1 MHENESSQ
9 SSDILLLRLLQEGN
23 THAFDT
29 LFEKYWQK
37 AYADAYKRL
46 GKHDDAKDIVQ
57 DIFSHIWSNRE
68 TTHIDNLAAYLHVAV
83 RNKVIKLVAKQRVT
97 HPFFDILEN
106 ASVETTGADSNVLW
120 KDFFQS
126 YDAIVQALPPKR
138 QEIFKLRFHEDLRT
152 KEIAKQL
159 GITIK
164 TVQNQLGKAIETLK
178 VSLLRLFCLVI
189 IFANDITDQVV
200 AII

>member
-1 MHENESSQ
+1 MHEIESSQ

-23 THAFDT
+23 TRAFDT

-46 GKHDDAKDIVQ
+46 GNHDDAKDIVQ
-57 DIFSHIWSNRE
+57 DIFSHIWFNRE

-83 RNKVIKLVAKQRVT
+83 RNKVIKLVAKQKVT

-106 ASVETTGADSNVLW
+106 ASVETGGADSDLLW

-178 VSLLRLFCLVI
+178 VSLLRLFYLVMI
-189 IFANDITDQVV
+189 LASS
-200 AII
+200 